1 MQRFGEKLRT
11 LRVRHGL
18 TLQELALELGFS
30 SHSYIS
36 AIEFGKKL
44 PSVTLVVK
52 IAYLFN
58 VSTDQLL
65 KDDLEID

>member
-11 LRVRHGL
+11 LRTRRGM
-18 TLQELALELGFS
+18 TLQELAHELGFS

-52 IAYLFN
+52 IANLFN
-58 VSTDQLL
+58 ISTDQLL
-65 KDDLEID
+65 KDDLDVD